1 MYRYT
6 TMEEHHIT
14 IHEGHPSI
22 IYEMIEEDE
31 PLMTWYMVGAVLLNL
46 MHIGVFVVGLM
57 MFIPVHPFNSVF
69 IILGFVLMAVSSI
82 GMFAFNGCIRYRDA
96 IKISFVAFICVCL
109 MCITL

>member
-1 MYRYT
+1 
-6 TMEEHHIT
+6 MEEHHIT

-22 IYEMIEEDE
+22 VYEMVEEE
-31 PLMTWYMVGAVLLNL
+31 GPFITWSMVGYVLLNL

-57 MFIPVHPFNSVF
+57 MFIPVHPFNNVF
-69 IILGFVLMAVSSI
+69 IILGFVLMVVSLI
-82 GMFAFNGCIRYRDA
+82 GLLAFNGYIRYLDS